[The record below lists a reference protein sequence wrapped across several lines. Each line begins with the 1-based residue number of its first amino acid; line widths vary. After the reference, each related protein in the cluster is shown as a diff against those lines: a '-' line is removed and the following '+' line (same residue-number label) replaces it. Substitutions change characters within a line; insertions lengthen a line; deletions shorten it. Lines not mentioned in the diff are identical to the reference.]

1 MSKRQLFV
9 IISGIIT
16 AAAIGGWY
24 HDTAAT
30 ANTAEIKT
38 VATKAAPVPAN
49 TPVVPAVEKEYH
61 AADLVSL
68 PMSAFI
74 NDINRFAEH
83 EQVRA
88 MLDTSAPSE
97 VIRLV
102 DPDHAPDIAGRPVQA
117 AASDNIP
124 AAFNAL
130 KLMGKDFG
138 PVMVCDLAHHVVL
151 KSDDDEAADRM
162 MQRIGES
169 QDAEGFV
176 MHEADDSIG
185 LTVFKCLD
193 ESREHCIARD
203 TRLPVLPD
211 KRISCDLAA
220 NSLVKCGDFVADS
233 YVLFRTEN
241 CDNTPRAGLK
251 DLLDKEA
258 KAGILEADGEKYNY
272 TRTVLNS
279 GCIVVEV
286 VSKAGDD
293 TDKAAAAAPAL
304 QQKPDAGKPSVS
316 SAPAGKP
323 IWKIKHLGAAAGGG
337 LLMILIGLWCTRGQN
352 KNAPEKSG
360 EDAQRDAIG
369 ESSERRALALSQKDD
384 EIIALKA
391 KIAELESAVDTAGT
405 QNHGLQQELEDSQRA
420 LKQQELRSLSLEQ
433 DKKELEDALA
443 AAESRNTQVASAGQL
458 TSDSQLPL
466 LNAHS
471 LRDSHDEITAVTKD
485 PLLSEPRHDSLLDA
499 LSDDDWDDIA
509 DSFDMIMTPSA
520 ANMPKAMVEED
531 DEKIPTNLLNEES
544 SFGVTGFL
552 SSIGDSDRRN
562 KINKASDT
570 HVNTETR
577 LKPVGDTPKL
587 NDLPPV
593 LAGQTTKTGN
603 TLPPVKS
610 VPSLSEPK
618 RLITPH
624 EPLTM
629 RTVER
634 PVISS
639 ASELAMEADS
649 KDSGGHSFKPAPSW
663 TGKKVVETGMDT
675 NSLAEALKRRAK
687 DVSEVSMAAVG
698 AESGESNRALS
709 RSGIFSVTG
718 SRVDI
723 NPLSDNEYFKSLYD
737 KFVQTQK
744 ECNEPTKF
752 TLEQFVSRLAREKS
766 RLIKTYKCKNVRF
779 QIYIK
784 DGKTSLKAMPQK

>member
-30 ANTAEIKT
+30 ENSAEIQA
-38 VATKAAPVPAN
+38 VASDASPAPAD
-49 TPVVPAVEKEYH
+49 TQVVPTITRQFH
-61 AADLVSL
+61 AADLVNL
-68 PMSAFI
+68 PMSALI
-74 NDINRFAEH
+74 RDMDRFAEND
-83 EQVRA
+83 QVRV
-88 MLDTSAPSE
+88 MVNTTAPSE
-97 VIRLV
+97 VIQLV
-102 DPDHAPDIAGRPVQA
+102 DPEHAPDITGKA
-117 AASDNIP
+117 AQPAVADNTP

-130 KLMGKDFG
+130 KLLSHDIGE
-138 PVMVCDLAHHVVL
+138 VIICDLAHHTVL
-151 KSDDDEAADRM
+151 ESDDDDAAARIM
-162 MQRIGES
+162 GRIGET
-169 QDAEGFV
+169 QDPEGFV
-176 MHEADDSIG
+176 MHDADDSVG
-185 LTVFKCLD
+185 LTTFKCLD
-193 ESREHCIARD
+193 ESREHCIARE

-211 KRISCDLAA
+211 KSIRCDLAA
-220 NSLVKCGDFVADS
+220 NSLVKCGDYTADS
-233 YVLFRTEN
+233 YVLFHTEN
-241 CDNTPRAGLK
+241 CGNTPKAGLN
-251 DLLDKEA
+251 DLLDSDAKE
-258 KAGILEADGEKYNY
+258 GILEADGEKYKY
-272 TRTVLNS
+272 TRTVLDS

-286 VSKAGDD
+286 VSKAGDPEE
-293 TDKAAAAAPAL
+293 KSAAAAAPLASPESDPSTPSISSL
-304 QQKPDAGKPSVS
+304 KGKPV
-316 SAPAGKP
+316 
-323 IWKIKHLGAAAGGG
+323 WKIKHLGAAAGGG
-337 LLMILIGLWCTRGQN
+337 LLMILLGLWCTRGQN

-360 EDAQRDAIG
+360 EEGKRDANR
-369 ESSERRALALSQKDD
+369 SEEDRKSLALSQKDD
-384 EIIALKA
+384 EIISLKA

-405 QNHGLQQELEDSQRA
+405 QNHGLQQELEDAKRA

-433 DKKELEDALA
+433 DKHELEDALA

-485 PLLSEPRHDSLLDA
+485 PLLSDPRHDSLLDA
-499 LSDDDWDDIA
+499 LTDDDWDDIA
-509 DSFDMIMTPSA
+509 DSFDMIMSPSA
-520 ANMPKAMVEED
+520 ANMPKAMADDED
-531 DEKIPTNLLNEES
+531 DKIPTNLLNEES

-552 SSIGDSDRRN
+552 SGIGDSDKRN
-562 KINKASDT
+562 KINKSGDS

-593 LAGQTTKTGN
+593 LSGQATKTGN

-610 VPSLSEPK
+610 VPSLSDSK
-618 RLITPH
+618 H
-624 EPLTM
+624 FAVSQEPLSM

-634 PVISS
+634 PVIDS
-639 ASELAMEADS
+639 ASELAMGNDN
-649 KDSGGHSFKPAPSW
+649 KDSDGHSFKPAPSW

-675 NSLAEALKRRAK
+675 HSLAEALKRRAK

-698 AESGESNRALS
+698 AESSESNRALS

-723 NPLSDNEYFKSLYD
+723 NPLSDNEYFKSLYE
-737 KFVQTQK
+737 KFVQSQK